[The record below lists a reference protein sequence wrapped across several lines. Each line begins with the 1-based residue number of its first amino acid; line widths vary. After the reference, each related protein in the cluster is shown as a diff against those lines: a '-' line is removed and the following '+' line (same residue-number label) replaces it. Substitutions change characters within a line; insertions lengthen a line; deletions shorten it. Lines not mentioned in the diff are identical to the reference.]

1 MRFTIPPNV
10 AKSMDSRN
18 VTDAERQ
25 YWAKVAM
32 DPTATAQEDDPLQM
46 HPYSGVQTHQYEDAA
61 PSRAEE
67 SPLDTQIGGDHY
79 KEMAIQPVEY
89 IHAND
94 IPFIEGCVI
103 KYVSRWRSKGGIP
116 DLEKARHFLDMLIEL
131 ENDDM
136 LNGGLKNA
144 K

>member
-1 MRFTIPPNV
+1 MRFTIPPDV

-25 YWAKVAM
+25 YWTKVAM
-32 DPTATAQEDDPLQM
+32 DPTATTQEDDPLQV

-61 PSRAEE
+61 PAPEG

-89 IHAND
+89 IHANG

-131 ENDDM
+131 ENDNRDF
-136 LNGGLKNA
+136 KNA